1 MCIVLFLNFSFF
13 FFNQEYRVDCYRD
26 TSKQHRI
33 LVTKQHLA
41 QVSGRGRDRYFSMD
55 SSKHRVSLEEY
66 VHQVCWSAKSAEEGE
81 SAYLVSRGDVITM
94 GHIPVYPVYE
104 ECTVPC
110 HSPLPSFYRCHPSA
124 TFSFRNTTASPI
136 NGGENFENSN
146 EMDEPVGGGG

>member
-1 MCIVLFLNFSFF
+1 M
-13 FFNQEYRVDCYRD
+13 E
-26 TSKQHRI
+26 
-33 LVTKQHLA
+33 
-41 QVSGRGRDRYFSMD
+41 

-136 NGGENFENSN
+136 NGRENFENSN
-146 EMDEPVGGGG
+146 EMDEPVGGSG